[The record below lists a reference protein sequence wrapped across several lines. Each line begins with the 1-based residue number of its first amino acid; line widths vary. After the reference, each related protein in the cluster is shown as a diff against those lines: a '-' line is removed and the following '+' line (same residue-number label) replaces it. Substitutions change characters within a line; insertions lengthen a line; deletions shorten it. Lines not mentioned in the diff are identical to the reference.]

1 MISRKDIINKYMHII
16 EEGLSNG
23 IDLQVVV
30 VRHCFMPDVYTAVTK
45 PAIVI
50 FRVVGQVAE

>member
-1 MISRKDIINKYMHII
+1 MHIM
-16 EEGLSNG
+16 EDSLSNG

-45 PAIVI
+45 PEIVI